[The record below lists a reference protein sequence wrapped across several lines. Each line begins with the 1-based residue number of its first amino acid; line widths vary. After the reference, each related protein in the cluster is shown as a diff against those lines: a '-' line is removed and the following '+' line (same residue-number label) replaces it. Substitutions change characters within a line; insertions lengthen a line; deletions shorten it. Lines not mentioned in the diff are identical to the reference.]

1 MSTQETLL
9 LVQKCAHTF
18 SFYDLATGQAQ
29 KHIVLPNFPHE
40 FTVDPVR
47 QLAYVGH
54 YGIETASHLG
64 DVGGHSVFVID
75 LQRREHVHTLN
86 LWPFYRPHGLTVDGQ
101 GRLFVMSEAH
111 NTLLRFSD
119 PVNRHVPDLAVPSG
133 GYKTHLFA
141 LSRDAE
147 TAYAL
152 NLLSNTVTKI
162 RPNDPTFTPVAMVPG
177 PVPEGNV
184 LSADEKLLYVANRG
198 DDTLV
203 AVDTQT
209 LQVVARGKTRRDP
222 NRVYRFRGPDGQDL
236 LMTTNS
242 GEHSLSVFG
251 LDLQERRCLALPSNP
266 LALSLH
272 PTERAAFI
280 SFQDETVRRLNLD
293 SFEFTQTLKTLR
305 EPDSSYVWQH

>member
-1 MSTQETLL
+1 MSHKETLL

-18 SFYDLATGQAQ
+18 SFYDLATGEAE

-40 FTVDPVR
+40 FTVDPAR
-47 QLAYVGH
+47 QIAYVGH

-64 DVGGHSVFVID
+64 DPGGHSVFAID
-75 LQRREHVHTLN
+75 LKRRELIATLN
-86 LWPFYRPHGLTVDGQ
+86 LWPYYRPHGLTVDQQ
-101 GRLFVMSEAH
+101 GRLFVMSEGH
-111 NTLLRFSD
+111 NVLMRFSD

-133 GYKTHLFA
+133 GLKTHLFA
-141 LSRDAE
+141 LTKDAE

-162 RPNDPTFTPVAMVPG
+162 RPNDPTFTPIAMVPG

-184 LSADEKLLYVANRG
+184 LSSDETLLYVANRG

-203 AVDTQT
+203 AVDTASMK
-209 LQVVARGKTRRDP
+209 VVAQGKTRRDP
-222 NRVYRFRGPDGQDL
+222 NRVYRIRDKHGVDL
-236 LMTTNS
+236 LLTTNS
-242 GEHSLSVFG
+242 GEQSLSIFG
-251 LDLQERRCLALPSNP
+251 TDLVEKRCLVLPSNP

-280 SFQDETVRRLNLD
+280 SFQDETVRRLCLD
-293 SFEFTQTLKTLR
+293 TFEFTQTIRTLR
-305 EPDSSYVWQH
+305 EPDSSYVWQT

>member
-1 MSTQETLL
+1 MTTPETLL

-18 SFYDLATGQAQ
+18 SFYNLANGQAD

-47 QLAYVGH
+47 KLAYVGH

-75 LQRREHVHTLN
+75 LEQRAHVRTLN
-86 LWPFYRPHGLTVDGQ
+86 IWPFYRPHGLSVDAQ
-101 GRLFVMSEAH
+101 GRLYVMSEAH
-111 NTLLRFSD
+111 NVLLRFSD
-119 PVNRHVPDLAVPSG
+119 PMQRQVPDLAIPSG

-141 LSRDAE
+141 LTRDAQ

-162 RPNDPTFTPVAMVPG
+162 RPHDPTFTPVAMVPG

-184 LSADEKLLYVANRG
+184 LSADESLLYVANRG

-203 AVDTQT
+203 AVDTASM
-209 LQVVARGKTRRDP
+209 QVVARGKTRRDP
-222 NRVYRFRGPDGQDL
+222 NRVYRIQDARGQDL
-236 LMTTNS
+236 LLTTNS
-242 GEHSLSVFG
+242 GEHSLSVFNT
-251 LDLQERRCLALPSNP
+251 DLQEQRCLALPSNP

-272 PTERAAFI
+272 PSERAAFI
-280 SFQDETVRRLNLD
+280 SFQDDTVRRLDLD
-293 SFEFTQTLKTLR
+293 RFEFTQTLKTLR

>member
-1 MSTQETLL
+1 MSLRQTLL

-18 SFYDLATGQAQ
+18 SFYDLATGQAD

-47 QLAYVGH
+47 KLAYVGH

-64 DVGGHSVFVID
+64 EMGGHSVFVID
-75 LQRREHVHTLN
+75 LEKRALVHTLN
-86 LWPFYRPHGLTVDGQ
+86 LWPYYRPHGLTVDGT

-111 NTLLRFSD
+111 NVLLRFTD
-119 PVNRHVPDLAVPSG
+119 PMKRQVPDLAVPSG

-162 RPNDPTFTPVAMVPG
+162 RPNDPAFTPVAMVPG

-184 LSADEKLLYVANRG
+184 LSADESLLYVANRG

-203 AVDTQT
+203 AVDTAT
-209 LQVVARGKTRRDP
+209 MKVVARGKTRRDP
-222 NRVYRFRGPDGQDL
+222 NRVYRIQDREGRDRL
-236 LMTTNS
+236 LTTNS
-242 GEHSLSVFG
+242 GEQSLSIFDT
-251 LDLQERRCLALPSNP
+251 DLKELHCLPLPSNP

-272 PTERAAFI
+272 PTERSAFI
-280 SFQDETVRRLNLD
+280 SFQDETVRQLD
-293 SFEFTQTLKTLR
+293 LDTLRFGQSIKPLR